1 MKNVEE
7 TWTCGQLKVL
17 ANFIHTSVGESIRQ
31 FRNNSCADDI
41 ISLSLVLSII
51 CPDGL

>member
-17 ANFIHTSVGESIRQ
+17 ADFIHTSTGESIRQ
-31 FRNNSCADDI
+31 FRNSSCADDI
-41 ISLSLVLSII
+41 ISLPLVLPII
-51 CPDGL
+51 CPNGL